1 MKTSLFVTLFTTA
14 TAVIAG
20 SPRAMSAKG
29 KTACINSCINNVKAL
44 FTDYNECVAFCT
56 SECDRPVESDKSK

>member
-20 SPRAMSAKG
+20 SPRAMSAKA
-29 KTACINSCINNVKAL
+29 KTACIDSCINNVKAS
-44 FTDYNECVAFCT
+44 FTDHNECVAFCT
-56 SECDRPVESDKSK
+56 SECERPVESDKSK